1 MTSILEE
8 TLLDILADIG
18 DMKQRLSILERR
30 EFRQRHLHSGTA
42 RELTIAAGVITV
54 RRGDSYILVDTEAD
68 AATDN
73 LDTINGGTEGQVI
86 VFRSYA
92 EARDPTLTDAV
103 GNMQLAGGNFTL
115 NGTVD
120 HIMLICRVGGTAW
133 AELSR
138 SNNG

>member
-54 RRGDSYILVDTEAD
+54 RRGDSYS
-68 AATDN
+68 
-73 LDTINGGTEGQVI
+73 Q
-86 VFRSYA
+86 
-92 EARDPTLTDAV
+92 
-103 GNMQLAGGNFTL
+103 
-115 NGTVD
+115 
-120 HIMLICRVGGTAW
+120 
-133 AELSR
+133 R
-138 SNNG
+138 SNPNRRRRKHATCRRQFYLKWDGRPYYAYMSRRRYGLG